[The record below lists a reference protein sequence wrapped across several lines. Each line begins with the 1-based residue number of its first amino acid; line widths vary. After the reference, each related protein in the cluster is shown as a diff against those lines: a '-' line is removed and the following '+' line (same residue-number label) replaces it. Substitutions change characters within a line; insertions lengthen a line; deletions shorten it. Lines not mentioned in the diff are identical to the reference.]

1 MERVVSA
8 TEARIHFGEMMR
20 RVTEGQEE
28 IIVERSGKPQM
39 VMISIAEYDRLKS
52 NGGAESTWQEKVET
66 AWTLVQKDLQGR
78 ELPPADE
85 IIRKMREERDEYLMA
100 LR

>member
-1 MERVVSA
+1 MEHVVSA
-8 TEARIHFGEMMR
+8 TEARVHFGEMMR
-20 RVTEGQEE
+20 RVAEGQEE

-39 VMISIAEYDRLKS
+39 VMISITEYKRLKQ
-52 NGGAESTWQEKVET
+52 NGGVESTWQEKVEK
-66 AWTLVQKDLQGR
+66 AWALVERDLQGR

-85 IIRKMREERDEYLMA
+85 IIRKMREERDEYLLA

>member
-1 MERVVSA
+1 MERIVSA

-52 NGGAESTWQEKVET
+52 NGGAESTWQEKI
-66 AWTLVQKDLQGR
+66 AHARALIAKDLGGR
-78 ELPPADE
+78 ELPPAVE
-85 IIRKMREERDEYLMA
+85 IIRKMREERDEYLLG

>member
-1 MERVVSA
+1 MEHVVSA
-8 TEARIHFGEMMR
+8 TEARVHFGEMMR
-20 RVTEGQEE
+20 RVVEGQEE

-39 VMISIAEYDRLKS
+39 VMISITEYERLKQ
-52 NGGAESTWQEKVET
+52 NGGVESTWQEKVEK
-66 AWTLVQKDLQGR
+66 AWALVERDLQGR

-85 IIRKMREERDEYLMA
+85 IIRKMREERDEYLLA